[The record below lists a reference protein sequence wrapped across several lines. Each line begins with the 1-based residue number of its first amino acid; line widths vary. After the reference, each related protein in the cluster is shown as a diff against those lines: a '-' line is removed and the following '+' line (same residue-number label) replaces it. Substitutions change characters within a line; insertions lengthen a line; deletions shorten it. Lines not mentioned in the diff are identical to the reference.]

1 VELVGLAAGFLSG
14 VTPNA
19 VPSRLEYMVAHVQQQ
34 QPELLRDIAR
44 TQQLT
49 DEQRI
54 VIENSF
60 QDLVTQL
67 TTLP

>member
-1 VELVGLAAGFLSG
+1 
-14 VTPNA
+14 
-19 VPSRLEYMVAHVQQQ
+19 MVAHVQQQ